1 MDPIELLDQPGYQRH
16 HRLCNWMDVNASDIK
31 IFLAHVIVMGL
42 VRKSMIS
49 KYWRRNSFGSTP
61 IFRYTPY

>member
-16 HRLCNWMDVNASDIK
+16 HRLYNWMDVYASDIK

-42 VRKSMIS
+42 LIDDKQILEAQ
-49 KYWRRNSFGSTP
+49 F
-61 IFRYTPY
+61 FR